1 MYNEKAVSQ
10 PRIYLDFY
18 KSITDR
24 RAIMAMS
31 KSNQAKPR
39 VAKGT
44 NPTTRDRGEIA
55 YGVAPMQNKA
65 VVSGS
70 QMVMMQNA
78 SGQHT
83 RRAPKKDILR

>member
-1 MYNEKAVSQ
+1 M
-10 PRIYLDFY
+10 
-18 KSITDR
+18 R
-24 RAIMAMS
+24 RRFLSRAFILIFTS
-31 KSNQAKPR
+31 RLQTGELLWLCQKSNQAKPR